1 MAQKHK
7 TLISDDGTG
16 RLSLILVF
24 ENGSDAHLTLAAGT
38 SKEEASS
45 IAKAISG
52 KVVGVEIKAR

>member
-16 RLSLILVF
+16 RLSLILVL
-24 ENGSDAHLTLAAGT
+24 ENGSDVYLALAAGT
-38 SKEEASS
+38 SKEDASG

-52 KVVGVEIKAR
+52 KVVGAEIKAR